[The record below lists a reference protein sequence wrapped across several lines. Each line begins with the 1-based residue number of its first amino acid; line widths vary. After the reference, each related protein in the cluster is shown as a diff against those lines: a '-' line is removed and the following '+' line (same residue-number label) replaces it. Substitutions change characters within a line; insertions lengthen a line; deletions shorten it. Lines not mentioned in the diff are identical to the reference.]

1 MHKFAVLVPTATAL
15 ALLSACANLPMT
27 TGSPGGGPAPVS
39 SNAPRATQGNDIA
52 GGLRQALEQGASYAV
67 RELGRPGGFLD
78 SDQFRIGLP
87 GSLDKVAQGLR
98 LAGQGHKV
106 DAFVTSM
113 NRAAEAAVP
122 ASLEVLKSA
131 VRAMTVQDAQGILQ
145 GGDTAATDYLK
156 RVGGADIQTRI
167 LPLVTQATQQT
178 EVTRYYKNLM
188 GGSTGALL
196 GGLTGRNA
204 LDLDHYITEKT
215 TTGLFTMIAEEEKK
229 IRRDPIARTTD
240 LLRQVFGR

>member
-1 MHKFAVLVPTATAL
+1 MVKLALLVPTVL
-15 ALLSACANLPMT
+15 LLLSACASTPI
-27 TGSPGGGPAPVS
+27 GGGTAAGQPATTTATNS
-39 SNAPRATQGNDIA
+39 PRATNTSDIA
-52 GGLRQALEQGASYAV
+52 GGLRQALEQGADFAV

-78 SDQFRIGLP
+78 SNQVRIGLP
-87 GSLDKVAQGLR
+87 SSLEKVAQGLR
-98 LAGQGHKV
+98 MAGQGQKV

-122 ASLEVLKSA
+122 ASLDVLKNA
-131 VRAMTVQDAQGILQ
+131 VRAMSLQDAQGILR

-156 RVGGADIQTRI
+156 RVGGSDIQGRI
-167 LPLVTQATQQT
+167 LPLVSQATQQT

-196 GGLTGRNA
+196 GSLTGHQS
-204 LDLDHYITEKT
+204 LDLDTYITEKT
-215 TTGLFTMIAEEEKK
+215 TAGLFTMIAAEEQK
-229 IRRDPIARTTD
+229 IRRDPVARTTE